1 MEAEAAEVQ
10 EEEAQEEAMEEVT
23 HYHHRHHLK
32 EVRVPKRVNK
42 FPFRNARQ
50 QQALRNGS

>member
-10 EEEAQEEAMEEVT
+10 EEEAQEEATEEVT
-23 HYHHRHHLK
+23 HYRHRRRLK
-32 EVRVPKRVNK
+32 EVRVPRRVKK
-42 FPFRNARQ
+42 FPFGNAQQ